1 MNYAGRLRKSM
12 TAPQG
17 QAVKTKTVLVP
28 SRGLIANENLG
39 ATLPGGASI
48 MENWFPTAVGARL
61 RGGINQ
67 HFVAGS
73 ASENITALFKYVNG
87 SNKTLFAATA
97 TELFDATTGLDPFLF
112 IDESGNQWVDEG
124 GNVIGVSGANAVVGS
139 LTGGDWISCQF
150 TTSGG
155 TYLRLVNGLD
165 APRVYDG
172 ATFATAPSIT
182 GTGLTASDLNYV
194 WAYKQR
200 LFFVQKNS
208 LNAWYLPID
217 SIGGT
222 ATVFPMGGVFQLGG
236 SLLFGASWS
245 LNDGGGLS
253 DNCVFVTT
261 EGEVAVYSGDS
272 PANWVLVGKYQ
283 IGRPMGKRA
292 FVRSGGDL
300 LIATEIGVVPL
311 SQATQKTIENLTLD
325 AMTYPIEE
333 EWNKAVRRRS
343 TADWFMEIYPA
354 RQMLVVGISP
364 LSGVRNT
371 MFVANV
377 RTKAWCIYPNISSYC
392 MLAYEG
398 GLYIGTTLGRVRRM
412 ETTGSDDGLPYT
424 GIMAPLFEDCGAP
437 EAVKSANY
445 IRATFKADSDP
456 RPALSMLYDYS
467 VATPPPPDAYPQF
480 PASVWETGTWGSSKW
495 GASRA
500 LNIYETEKSAR
511 GMGYVLAPCVQVTSA
526 GESTPQIE
534 LSRLEIGYDLSGSLS

>member
-61 RGGINQ
+61 RGGVDQ

-73 ASENITALFKYVNG
+73 GTENIVSLFKYVNG
-87 SNKTLFAATA
+87 SNKALFAATSAAIYNA
-97 TELFDATTGLDPFLF
+97 TASS
-112 IDESGNQWVDEG
+112 SGG
-124 GNVIGVSGANAVVGS
+124 SAVISALA
-139 LTGGDWISCQF
+139 GGDWISCQF

-172 ATFATAPSIT
+172 AAFATTPLIT

-217 SIGGT
+217 SIGGD

-253 DNCVFVTT
+253 DNCVFITT

-311 SQATQKTIENLTLD
+311 SQATQKTIEDL
-325 AMTYPIEE
+325 APAAVTYPIEE
-333 EWNKAVRRRS
+333 EWNRAVRRRS

-377 RTKAWCIYPNISSYC
+377 RTKAWCIYPDISSYC
-392 MLAYEG
+392 MLTYEG
-398 GLYIGTTLGRVRRM
+398 GLYIGTTIGRVRRM

-445 IRATFKADSDP
+445 IRATFRADSDP
-456 RPALSMLYDYS
+456 RPGLSMLYDYNTK
-467 VATPPPPDAYPQF
+467 TPPVPDSYLQTPS
-480 PASVWETGTWGSSKW
+480 PAWGTAKWGAAKW
-495 GASRA
+495 GASRQ
-500 LNIYETEKSAR
+500 LDIYEAEKSAR
-511 GMGYVLAPCVQVTSA
+511 GMGYVLAPCVQVTSS
-526 GESTPQIE
+526 GESAPQIE